1 MNETMIAKKRAFV
14 EIQLGG
20 VMKSFVGFESIDY
33 AYDARTED
41 EYVRI
46 RDEAQGPLFIKV
58 TGCNE
63 AMIAKEAARV
73 MLDQKPDGVVTDLAA
88 RKSIAPMFRKEAI

>member
-1 MNETMIAKKRAFV
+1 MNEAMISKKRAFV
-14 EIQLGG
+14 EIQIGG

-58 TGCNE
+58 TGCSE
-63 AMIAKEAARV
+63 GTIAKDVARV
-73 MLDQKPDGVVTDLAA
+73 MLNQKPDGMVTDLDA
-88 RKSIAPMFRKEAI
+88 KKNIAPLFRKEVM